1 MGGLIQTKGTQ
12 RLAKLFNNRFD
23 AGGPL
28 TAALNVKSS
37 GNTLHPGNVLLPA
50 AFAQASLDLLAI
62 SDLFI
67 AQNAL
72 SGWPN
77 DWNDFLYP
85 SATMAATNTSNA
97 TATLQFTVA
106 PGAPLAAGSPESVP
120 NFIAQGAAVS
130 NLTAAGKIP
139 HGTTVSSVVVNVPPS
154 PNFSVN
160 LSAPVKVNAGD
171 LISFA
176 KGKHEQ
182 LVRRWRWYLG
192 NDLLPENHT
201 GIRSAISNALN
212 DPTYIKITFQTV
224 EDKQHVVVT
233 PFSKVD
239 NSDEFGVDMI
249 MQILLLTQST
259 TAPDRLDPQ

>member
-12 RLAKLFNNRFD
+12 RLARLFNNRFD

-28 TAALNVKSS
+28 TAALTVKSS
-37 GNTLHPGNVLLPA
+37 GNTPHPGAVILPA
-50 AFAQASLDLLAI
+50 AFANANLDLLDI

-85 SATMAATNTSNA
+85 SATMAATNTSNS
-97 TATLQFTVA
+97 TATLNFTVA
-106 PGAPLAAGSPESVP
+106 PGAPLAAGSPASVP
-120 NFIAQGAAVS
+120 TFIAQNAAVS

-139 HGTTVSSVVVNVPPS
+139 HGTTVNSVVVNVPPS
-154 PNFSVN
+154 GNFSVN
-160 LSAPVKVNAGD
+160 LSANVKVDAGD

-192 NDLLPENHT
+192 KDLLQENH
-201 GIRSAISNALN
+201 GAIRTAISNAFS
-212 DPTYIKITFQTV
+212 DPSYIKITFQTV
-224 EDKQHVVVT
+224 EDKQHVIVT
-233 PFSKVD
+233 PFSKLD
-239 NSDEFGVDMI
+239 NSDELSNDMI
-249 MQILLLTQST
+249 MHILLLTQST
-259 TAPDRLDPQ
+259 TAPDKLDPQ